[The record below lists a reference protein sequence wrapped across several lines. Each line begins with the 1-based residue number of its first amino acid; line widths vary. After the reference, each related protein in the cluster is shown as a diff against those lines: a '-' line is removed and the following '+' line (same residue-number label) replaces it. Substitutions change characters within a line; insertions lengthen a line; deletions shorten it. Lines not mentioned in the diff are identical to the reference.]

1 ALLHAVQQRRIAQLA
16 QPVPAHVWHA
26 DAGQLRQV
34 VDHAG
39 QQAQALDVAL
49 VRAFV
54 QQLHAQAYA
63 HQRRLQATQWFD
75 QALRVQAAHAFGRG
89 TDAGQDHPVGT
100 LQPGRTV
107 DHLGLHAQAFQRVAD
122 RTEVGAAGID
132 DYNAFAAR
140 AHRTPLVDGRA
151 SPSRRMAWRSARA
164 SALKLASILWWS
176 LSPLTVMCRFRPAAS
191 HSERKK
197 CGTSSVGM
205 SPTRSRTKL
214 PS

>member
-1 ALLHAVQQRRIAQLA
+1 
-16 QPVPAHVWHA
+16 
-26 DAGQLRQV
+26 
-34 VDHAG
+34 
-39 QQAQALDVAL
+39 
-49 VRAFV
+49 
-54 QQLHAQAYA
+54 
-63 HQRRLQATQWFD
+63 
-75 QALRVQAAHAFGRG
+75 AHAFGRG
-89 TDAGQDHPVGT
+89 TDAGQDHPVGAF
-100 LQPGRTV
+100 QSGRTS

-122 RTEVGAAGID
+122 RAEVGAAGID
-132 DYNAFAAR
+132 DDDPLAR
-140 AHRTPLVDGRA
+140 DAHSTPLVDGNA

-176 LSPLTVMCRFRPAAS
+176 LSPVTVMCRFRPAAS